1 MFLEGKRTKTFTGT
15 GYDTIKHI
23 NIHCFKIILPS
34 TLDAEPI

>member
-1 MFLEGKRTKTFTGT
+1 MFLEGKRTKTFT

-34 TLDAEPI
+34 TLDAEAI